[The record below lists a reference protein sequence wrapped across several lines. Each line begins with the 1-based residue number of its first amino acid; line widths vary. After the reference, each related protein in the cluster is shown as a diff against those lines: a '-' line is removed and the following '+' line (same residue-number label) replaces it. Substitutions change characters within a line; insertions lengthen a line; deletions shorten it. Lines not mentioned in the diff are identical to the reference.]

1 MRRRTRNVILG
12 TFAVLFLLV
21 AFVAVLS
28 SVGSG
33 DPYYVTASAV
43 DDVGAGDGSGADG
56 DGTGGESPAAVNG
69 TALPER
75 RFPYVSAAI
84 ENAARSADGTGR
96 SGGYR
101 TGFVGIKEVFSHS
114 PFDELDALRQ
124 QNPNAT
130 VGEDIRIRRSN
141 ATYRVGI
148 VREGT

>member
-1 MRRRTRNVILG
+1 MRGRTRNVILG
-12 TFAVLFLLV
+12 TFAVLVLLV

-28 SVGSG
+28 SVGTG
-33 DPYYVTASAV
+33 DPYFVTATAI
-43 DDVGAGDGSGADG
+43 DDVGSSDG
-56 DGTGGESPAAVNG
+56 DGAGGDSPAAVNG

-75 RFPYVSAAI
+75 RFPYVSAAL
-84 ENAARSADGTGR
+84 ENAARSGDGTGR

-101 TGFVGIKEVFSHS
+101 TGLVGLKEVFSHS

-130 VGEDIRIRRSN
+130 VGEEVRIRREN

-148 VREGT
+148 VREGA

>member
-1 MRRRTRNVILG
+1 MRGRTRNVILG
-12 TFAVLFLLV
+12 TFAVLVVLV

-28 SVGSG
+28 SVGTG

-43 DDVGAGDGSGADG
+43 EDAGVGDG
-56 DGTGGESPAAVNG
+56 DGAGGDSPAAVNG

-75 RFPYVSAAI
+75 RFPYVSAAL
-84 ENAARSADGTGR
+84 ENAARSADATGR

-130 VGEDIRIRRSN
+130 VGEEVRIRREN

-148 VREGT
+148 VREGD